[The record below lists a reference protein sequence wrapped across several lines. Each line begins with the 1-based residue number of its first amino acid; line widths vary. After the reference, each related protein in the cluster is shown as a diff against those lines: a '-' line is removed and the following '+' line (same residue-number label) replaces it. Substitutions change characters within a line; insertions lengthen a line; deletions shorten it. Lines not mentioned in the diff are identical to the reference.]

1 MTKRPAFQ
9 FYPGDW
15 RTDNGLRLCSLVARG
30 LWIEMMAI
38 MHEGDPY
45 GHLTVQGRPISV
57 DMLARLVGESSTV
70 VKRAMKDLEENDVFS
85 RTNEGVIF
93 SRRMVRD
100 EEVRNARAAGGSLGK
115 EHGSKGASHGAKG
128 GRPRK
133 EKAPLDETGRGVILP
148 PPSSPSSTPS
158 PNIDDVDERRAHG
171 NAPEAP
177 IPVTIV
183 ELTDMAARA
192 AGIRHVDPGPI
203 IRAQELVESWIAY
216 GGTPDEIM
224 DTIRTV
230 STQASEPIN
239 SLRYFD
245 RHIRQTVA
253 RRENSNGKHDSASPA
268 EHSDDPLIRAAA
280 ARRAQRRAGERA
292 EHFGAEGAGP
302 H

>member
-38 MHEGDPY
+38 MHEGEPY

-57 DMLARLVGESSTV
+57 DMLARLVGEGPTV
-70 VKRAMKDLEENDVFS
+70 IKRAMKDLEDNDVFS
-85 RTNEGVIF
+85 RTDEGVIF

-100 EEVRNARAAGGSLGK
+100 EEIRNARAAGGSLGK
-115 EHGSKGASHGAKG
+115 EHGRKGASHGAKG

-133 EKAPLDETGRGVILP
+133 EKTPLDETGRGVILP
-148 PPSSPSSTPS
+148 PPSSPSSSPS
-158 PNIDDVDERRAHG
+158 PNIDDVDERRAREI
-171 NAPEAP
+171 ALEAP

-183 ELTDMAARA
+183 DLTDMAARA

-203 IRAQELVESWIAY
+203 VRAQELVEQWVAY
-216 GGTPDEIM
+216 GATPDEVM
-224 DTIRTV
+224 DTVRTV
-230 STQASEPIN
+230 SAQVQEPIN

-253 RRENSNGKHDSASPA
+253 RRENSNGENGSASPA
-268 EHSDDPLIRAAA
+268 EQSNDPLIRAAA
-280 ARRAQRRAGERA
+280 ARRAQRRAGEQA
-292 EHFGAEGAGP
+292 EHFGAEGAGA